1 MAKVEISDG
10 KQLVKVENQKLTT
23 VQAPYPPLEPTKI
36 RPFRQYF
43 TVDGTSSGSFDMSV
57 DGSSTEQTFCVP
69 ASGSVDRYIT
79 NISVILGYGT
89 AGSPYQWADGT
100 ALTNGTVLRY
110 DYAQGSIDIHDGIKT
125 NQDFFRLSHEPVRD
139 GWELRGIGAAN
150 DYGYFLT
157 LDLENY
163 MPPFGVKLDK
173 DSAQSLNFVIRDN
186 VSTDADTFN
195 AIAYG
200 FDRFE

>member
-1 MAKVEISDG
+1 MAKVEITDG
-10 KQLVKVENQKLTT
+10 QAAVKVEENKLHTF
-23 VQAPYPPLEPTKI
+23 VAPYPPLEPTKI

-43 TVDGTSSGSFDMSV
+43 TSDGTSTGSFDMGI
-57 DGSSTEQTFCVP
+57 DGSSTNVEFYVEATDT
-69 ASGSVDRYIT
+69 ADRYIT
-79 NISVILGYGT
+79 NISIILGYGT
-89 AGSPYQWADGT
+89 AGFPYEFADGT
-100 ALTNGTVLRY
+100 ALTNGVHFHYLNQ
-110 DYAQGSIDIHDGIKT
+110 QGDTPIHDAIKT

-173 DSAQSLNFVIRDN
+173 DSAQRLGFIIRDN
-186 VSTDADTFN
+186 LSTVADDFN

-200 FDRFE
+200 FERFE